1 MNHEKVYLSQL
12 HIKIG
17 LIKNFVETMDQNSA
31 GFTYLKNKFPR
42 ISNYK
47 IKEGVFVG
55 HQIRKL
61 IHHHYHH
68 LPPWIRS
75 LDLFRHRRVAIVS

>member
-1 MNHEKVYLSQL
+1 MNHEKVYLSPL

-17 LIKNFVETMDQNSA
+17 LIKNFVKTMDQNSA

-42 ISNYK
+42 ISNDK

-55 HQIRKL
+55 LQIRKL
-61 IHHHYHH
+61 IHHHHH
-68 LPPWIRS
+68 LPPWIR
-75 LDLFRHRRVAIVS
+75 